1 MVREH
6 ALMSITPGQEA
17 AFEAV
22 LPDALAV
29 ITSAPGCSHAEV
41 HRGIESPSTFLL
53 LVWWDSV
60 TAHESFRASDLFPV
74 WRSHVQPHWAELPK
88 VEHFDLAAQADG

>member
-6 ALMSITPGQEA
+6 ALMSITPGEES

-22 LPDALAV
+22 LPEALSV
-29 ITSAPGCSHAEV
+29 ITSAPGCHRAEI

-60 TAHESFRASDLFPV
+60 DAHQAFRDSELFGQ
-74 WRSHVQPHWAELPK
+74 WRGLVRPHWAELPN
-88 VEHFDLAAQADG
+88 VEHFALSAERSA